1 MEEIKDYS
9 SKRDELIQ
17 YINNLPDWKKGAK
30 RLSIQCLEKMKE
42 IFIDF
47 IFIDKLYEY
56 LVTTKSSHTMTR
68 IERKI
73 DGFYDL
79 YILEEIIIKYHSDKE
94 YQIKIGKLS
103 LEKMKNEM
111 YEYGEEFKKVSLESF
126 KANMN
131 GRKLSNYLRKDLGL
145 LYYNK
150 DYITRDE
157 LRKIIIDDYE
167 EGSYKTEFSLK
178 YLVKALVIRIMPRT
192 QKTGFVN
199 SITGDK
205 RYNYNVYLSLD
216 WGNLNEIT
224 STDYKKI
231 KELCELMCLRL
242 KENFVD
248 GIKYIDVGIASL
260 YITTF
265 SKKNIDL
272 VKKMIRD
279 NLIINSTEV
288 THQKYLKRPTRRPG
302 KPLPKKWRRKK
313 QREI

>member
-9 SKRDELIQ
+9 IKREKLID
-17 YINNLPDWKKGAK
+17 YIDHLPDWKDGAK
-30 RLSIQCLEKMKE
+30 RLDIHCLGKIKE
-42 IFIDF
+42 IFNDF

-56 LVTTKSSHTMTR
+56 LVITKSSHTMTR
-68 IERKI
+68 IGRKI
-73 DGFYDL
+73 DESYDL
-79 YILEEIIIKYHSDKE
+79 YILEEIISKYHSDKE
-94 YQIKIGKLS
+94 YQNKIGKLS

-111 YEYGEEFKKVSLESF
+111 YEYGEKYKNFSLDDFKE
-126 KANMN
+126 NMN

-150 DYITRDE
+150 DYITRDM
-157 LRKIIIDDYE
+157 LREIIIYDYK
-167 EGSYKTEFSLK
+167 EGSFNTEFSLK

-199 SITGDK
+199 SRTRNK

-231 KELCELMCLRL
+231 KELSELMCLKI

-248 GIKYIDVGIASL
+248 EIKYIDVGIASL

-265 SKKNIDL
+265 SKKSIDL
-272 VKKMIRD
+272 IKKMIRD
-279 NLIINSTEV
+279 NLIINSYEV
-288 THQKYLKRPTRRPG
+288 THQKYLKKPTRREG
-302 KPLPKKWRRKK
+302 KPLPRIKNGNG
-313 QREI
+313 